1 MRFLYPLGL
10 LGLIAV
16 PILIIIY
23 IIKNKYVEQVVSSTY
38 LWTLSE
44 KFLKRRNPI
53 RMITGIISLI
63 LQILAVIF
71 ISFAISHPVFTLP
84 HAAEDFCFII
94 DGSGSMN
101 ITLQDGA
108 TRFDEAKERV
118 RKLIADSAT
127 GSAYTLIV
135 AGDSTDT
142 LYQSIEDKER
152 ALSLLDEA
160 EPSFGASG
168 FVNAVSRA
176 QEMFGFNPALSVYV
190 VTDKSYEQTENVNVV
205 NVSDGA
211 KNYAV
216 SDVEYSFA
224 GGKLIVGGNVIS
236 YNGDAELDL
245 NLYIDGAEECESTQK
260 VAVKNLELTPFSF
273 ESDSVDFASLK
284 VAVAQTDSLMNDNES
299 VLYNVRYDR
308 SFTTLVVSE
317 TPFFLQAVFKAL
329 GNARVDVA
337 KPDKYENLTGK
348 DGYGLYVFDGFSP
361 AELPRNGA
369 VWFVNP
375 KSSVENSGFSMQSEI
390 SLSEPGKLAF
400 STSSSTRVKNL
411 LAGLSKSDIYLSEYV
426 KCGQYRNFI
435 NLISVEGSPVV
446 FAGTNSFGNR
456 EVVFAFDFHNSDVP
470 LSPDFPALMNNL
482 IGYTFP
488 AVVDNSSYF
497 CGDSADINVL
507 ANCESV
513 RVDTPQGK
521 VVYLDTSNPVVS
533 YTLDEAGVYTV
544 TEIIGNTTRTV
555 NLFATVPVSER
566 YVTVSEPSLVIS
578 GQASS
583 ERRDGR
589 YEDLLA
595 FFIILAVLFIADWM
609 VYCYEQYQ
617 LR

>member
-1 MRFLYPLGL
+1 M
-10 LGLIAV
+10 
-16 PILIIIY
+16 
-23 IIKNKYVEQVVSSTY
+23 
-38 LWTLSE
+38 
-44 KFLKRRNPI
+44 
-53 RMITGIISLI
+53 
-63 LQILAVIF
+63 
-71 ISFAISHPVFTLP
+71 
-84 HAAEDFCFII
+84 
-94 DGSGSMN
+94 
-101 ITLQDGA
+101 
-108 TRFDEAKERV
+108 
-118 RKLIADSAT
+118 
-127 GSAYTLIV
+127 
-135 AGDSTDT
+135 
-142 LYQSIEDKER
+142 
-152 ALSLLDEA
+152 
-160 EPSFGASG
+160 
-168 FVNAVSRA
+168 
-176 QEMFGFNPALSVYV
+176 
-190 VTDKSYEQTENVNVV
+190 
-205 NVSDGA
+205 
-211 KNYAV
+211 
-216 SDVEYSFA
+216 
-224 GGKLIVGGNVIS
+224 
-236 YNGDAELDL
+236 
-245 NLYIDGAEECESTQK
+245 
-260 VAVKNLELTPFSF
+260 
-273 ESDSVDFASLK
+273 DFASLK

-470 LSPDFPALMNNL
+470 LSPDFPALIDNL